1 MTQEEFDIL
10 IQEWLTEH
18 GQELSQSEMSDEE
31 FNRKLVAALQEM
43 GFSEA
48 NVTDVLSEID
58 DHVFMTGVEYSTD
71 NEGNPVTPL
80 RYIRAKMRL
89 WQGPKGD
96 TGSQGPKGDKGDKG
110 DTGATGPQGPKGD
123 KGDTGAT
130 GATGEQGPKGDKGD
144 TGEQGPKGDK
154 GDTGSQG
161 IQGEQGIQGP
171 QGEKGDKGDKGDTGS
186 QGEKGDKGD
195 TGAQGPKGEDLV
207 WSTMS
212 AAEKQDLIDEVISQ
226 TGVTQEQFDAIFYPD
241 AEEE

>member
-71 NEGNPVTPL
+71 SEGNPVTPL

-110 DTGATGPQGPKGD
+110 DTGATGAQGPQGIQGIQGEKGDKGDQGIHGEKGDKGDTGAQGEKGDTGATGPQGPKGD
-123 KGDTGAT
+123 KGDT

-144 TGEQGPKGDK
+144 TGE
-154 GDTGSQG
+154 
-161 IQGEQGIQGP
+161 
-171 QGEKGDKGDKGDTGS
+171 
-186 QGEKGDKGD
+186 
-195 TGAQGPKGEDLV
+195 QGPKGEDLV

>member
-48 NVTDVLSEID
+48 NVADVLSEID

-71 NEGNPVTPL
+71 DEGNPVTPL

-89 WQGPKGD
+89 WQGQKGD
-96 TGSQGPKGDKGDKG
+96 QGPKGDKGD
-110 DTGATGPQGPKGD
+110 
-123 KGDTGAT
+123 
-130 GATGEQGPKGDKGD
+130 
-144 TGEQGPKGDK
+144 
-154 GDTGSQG
+154 
-161 IQGEQGIQGP
+161 
-171 QGEKGDKGDKGDTGS
+171 
-186 QGEKGDKGD
+186 
-195 TGAQGPKGEDLV
+195 